1 MKTKTFISVVLLSLG
16 LLSGAQAETV
26 SKAYEVALDEFRAP
40 ANINGTA
47 AFKPCG
53 SCGHMVLRVTANTRY
68 EINDKVVTFAEFRKA
83 LGSANRDTGDVVVLH
98 HLESNTIKTI
108 YVSL

>member
-1 MKTKTFISVVLLSLG
+1 MKIKTFIAAALLSLG
-16 LLSGAQAETV
+16 LLSTAQAETV

-40 ANINGTA
+40 VNINGTA

-53 SCGHMVLRVTANTRY
+53 DCGHTVLRVTASTRY
-68 EINDKVVTFAEFRKA
+68 VINEKDVNFADFRKA
-83 LGSANRDTGDVVVLH
+83 LKLANKNTTDLVVLH